1 MRADDL
7 LHGQA
12 EIALDVLDGCSK
24 QCTTSAVMPCHKPL
38 HNSMQCSDLLV
49 MLHDLL
55 SKQSLCVADLP
66 YGLCHVVIWPAFS
79 HLAQPF
85 YCAVADSML
94 TVAIYEM
101 TGILPTDPGYGY
113 YRDHVQMFDPGWKGY
128 QTKGPEDWNFDVFD
142 KGNDPE
148 GVLQR
153 CVQLSHSQHDWPVTL
168 G

>member
-1 MRADDL
+1 ML
-7 LHGQA
+7 Q
-12 EIALDVLDGCSK
+12 
-24 QCTTSAVMPCHKPL
+24 PCH
-38 HNSMQCSDLLV
+38 
-49 MLHDLL
+49 
-55 SKQSLCVADLP
+55 
-66 YGLCHVVIWPAFS
+66 
-79 HLAQPF
+79 LALAIF
-85 YCAVADSML
+85 CAVADSML

-153 CVQLSHSQHDWPVTL
+153 CVATTL
-168 G
+168 YYTSATPSLG

>member
-1 MRADDL
+1 MFVCCRLA
-7 LHGQA
+7 
-12 EIALDVLDGCSK
+12 
-24 QCTTSAVMPCHKPL
+24 
-38 HNSMQCSDLLV
+38 
-49 MLHDLL
+49 
-55 SKQSLCVADLP
+55 
-66 YGLCHVVIWPAFS
+66 IWP
-79 HLAQPF
+79 QPF

-153 CVQLSHSQHDWPVTL
+153 CVPLPHSQHEWHTISWLTRCIPIINAVPTS
-168 G
+168 GTCFR

>member
-1 MRADDL
+1 M
-7 LHGQA
+7 
-12 EIALDVLDGCSK
+12 
-24 QCTTSAVMPCHKPL
+24 
-38 HNSMQCSDLLV
+38 
-49 MLHDLL
+49 
-55 SKQSLCVADLP
+55 SLCPLEL
-66 YGLCHVVIWPAFS
+66 GVVN
-79 HLAQPF
+79 
-85 YCAVADSML
+85 ADSML

-153 CVQLSHSQHDWPVTL
+153 
-168 G
+168 

>member
-1 MRADDL
+1 
-7 LHGQA
+7 
-12 EIALDVLDGCSK
+12 
-24 QCTTSAVMPCHKPL
+24 
-38 HNSMQCSDLLV
+38 
-49 MLHDLL
+49 MLAHVRGAAY
-55 SKQSLCVADLP
+55 QSVF
-66 YGLCHVVIWPAFS
+66 HV
-79 HLAQPF
+79 H
-85 YCAVADSML
+85 ADSML

-153 CVQLSHSQHDWPVTL
+153 YMPHLLTDSVRVAES
-168 G
+168 

>member
-24 QCTTSAVMPCHKPL
+24 QCTTSAVTPCHKPL

-85 YCAVADSML
+85 MDSLHMCLLPPISLFQDPILCSTLVRAPNVARL
-94 TVAIYEM
+94 HFGAAQV
-101 TGILPTDPGYGY
+101 
-113 YRDHVQMFDPGWKGY
+113 V
-128 QTKGPEDWNFDVFD
+128 
-142 KGNDPE
+142 
-148 GVLQR
+148 
-153 CVQLSHSQHDWPVTL
+153 
-168 G
+168 